1 MYVCCV
7 YVYIHVDDIYT
18 FTSSH
23 YITIRRRPLLGG
35 GAVLAHGRTCA
46 LFCSYKRDYVVYVQ
60 VCEQNVFS
68 PSFNPT
74 GTSTFDGFGLAW
86 SISEHI
92 VKTVGAPCL
101 FATHFHEMTTMAE
114 QDKRVKNRHVTAE
127 AKVSEPP
134 KKAARFLTCGEIP
147 WV

>member
-1 MYVCCV
+1 ML
-7 YVYIHVDDIYT
+7 T
-18 FTSSH
+18 KSFPPPFL
-23 YITIRRRPLLGG
+23 RP
-35 GAVLAHGRTCA
+35 
-46 LFCSYKRDYVVYVQ
+46 
-60 VCEQNVFS
+60 
-68 PSFNPT
+68 PPT

-127 AKVSEPP
+127 AKVSES
-134 KKAARFLTCGEIP
+134 KTCGDIP
-147 WV
+147 WVRKELTAYAAHASARLSLLGGAASLKNTAVSLPPRWRWYDVL